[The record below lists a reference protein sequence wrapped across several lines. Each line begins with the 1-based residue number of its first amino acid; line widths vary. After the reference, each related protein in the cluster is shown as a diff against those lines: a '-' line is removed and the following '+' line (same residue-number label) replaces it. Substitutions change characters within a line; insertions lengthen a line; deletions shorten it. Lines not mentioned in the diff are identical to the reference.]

1 MRELSGSEMAVCFR
15 PLGKG
20 WVETLDVR
28 AKILVS
34 MLATIAVM
42 IVGNVEAMSVLVLAS
57 FLYACTLRR
66 PLVLLATY
74 ALVALM
80 CLLALA
86 CMWLMG
92 QAMPR
97 LLEKFSL
104 ATMLLPF
111 MRILVMLHVVLPLA
125 LASRIQ
131 GMMNALRSMK
141 LPFCIYLPT
150 VVVLR
155 FLPTFWNDT
164 KQILEALKM
173 RGFRVT
179 PLNLTLH
186 PVLSLRLLFTPLLFR
201 CLRSSEDLGIA
212 AELKGLGQAEGMT
225 PYHVPQWSRADSM
238 LVLIAVLVFAGAL
251 TCQIILGHNASLPH

>member
-1 MRELSGSEMAVCFR
+1 MQELSGSKIPISFR
-15 PLGKG
+15 QLNSN
-20 WVETLDVR
+20 WVQTLDVR
-28 AKILVS
+28 AKIIVS

-42 IVGNVEAMSVLVLAS
+42 IIGKLEPMSILLLFS

-66 PLVLLATY
+66 PLILLATY
-74 ALVALM
+74 VLVIIM

-92 QAMPR
+92 QAMPK
-97 LLEKFSL
+97 LLDKFSF

-111 MRILVMLHVVLPLA
+111 MRILVMIHVVLPLA

-131 GMMNALRSMK
+131 TMINALRSMK

-150 VVVLR
+150 AVVLR

-173 RGFRVT
+173 RGFNVT
-179 PLNLTLH
+179 PLNITLH
-186 PVLSLRLLFTPLLFR
+186 PILSLRLLFTPLLFR

-212 AELKGLGQAEGMT
+212 AELKGLGQAKEIT
-225 PYHVPQWSRADSM
+225 PYHKPKWSHSDTM
-238 LVLIAVLVFAGAL
+238 LIIIAIFVFASVLI
-251 TCQIILGHNASLPH
+251 CQVILGKNSNFPH